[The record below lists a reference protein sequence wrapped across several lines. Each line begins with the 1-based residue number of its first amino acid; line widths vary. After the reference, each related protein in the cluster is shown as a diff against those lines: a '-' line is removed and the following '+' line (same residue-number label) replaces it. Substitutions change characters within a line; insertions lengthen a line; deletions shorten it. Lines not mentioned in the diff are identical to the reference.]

1 MKKLAKFLMLALIIP
16 CALFFSACTF
26 SIKLYEKE
34 GDYIYFGEYPQTIK
48 AENVT
53 VSKKPDKNGYYKGS
67 DGHKYVKLKSVKS
80 SSVENT
86 GLMSDGSSIVAG
98 EYYYFKVEPIKWR
111 ILKTD
116 KDTAILITDVAID
129 VVDWQISFNQI
140 GGDWYSNDSDAP
152 ENTYANNYKYSHIRK
167 FLNKNFYNNFTLLE
181 KAIIKKSV
189 VDNSAATTISP
200 EQNDY
205 VCENTNDY
213 VYIPSFIDLYNED
226 YGFDSQLG
234 INPQTGFPYQ
244 NSQRAFMVTDYA
256 KAKGCITLTQ
266 ELIELYIQ
274 QTPAMQVLEQDWL
287 VGSAAVWTR
296 SPYGE
301 DSMCVSGLHIGFAY
315 DNVEVDYGEFGITP
329 MMKIKL

>member
-16 CALFFSACTF
+16 CALFFSACTL
-26 SIKLYEKE
+26 SIKLYDKE

-53 VSKKPDKNGYYKGS
+53 VSEKPDKNGYYKGS
-67 DGHKYVKLKSVKS
+67 DGHKYSKIKAVTS

-86 GLMSDGSSIVAG
+86 GPMSDGSSIVAG

-116 KDTAILITDVAID
+116 NDTAILITDVAID
-129 VVDWQISFNQI
+129 VVDWQKNYNEVD
-140 GGDWYSNDSDAP
+140 GDWYCNDSDVP
-152 ENTYANNYKYSHIRK
+152 ENTCANNYKYSAMRK
-167 FLNKNFYNNFTLLE
+167 FLNNDFYNTFTKLE
-181 KAIIKKSV
+181 KTIIKKSV

-213 VYIPSFIDLYNED
+213 VYIPSFMDLYNED
-226 YGFDSQLG
+226 YGFSSQLG
-234 INPQTGFPYQ
+234 TNPQTGFPYQ
-244 NSQRAFMVTDYA
+244 DEKRAFRVTDYA

-266 ELIELYIQ
+266 ELIDLYVEAV
-274 QTPAMQVLEQDWL
+274 PEMQALKQDWL
-287 VGSAAVWTR
+287 VESAAVWTR
-296 SPYGE
+296 SPYGD
-301 DSMCVSGLHIGFAY
+301 DSICVSGLHIGFAY
-315 DNVEVDYGEFGITP
+315 DNVEVDYNGFSITP
-329 MMKIKL
+329 MIKIKL